1 MLFLCEVAL
10 MLLFCVTASG
20 CLIWYSECTL
30 IIPVFRGEKDGESE
44 RKNRFIYMCVR
55 PAIPFH
61 SVWSSQ
67 SDQLFSLP
75 SGLIPR
81 LPSVTKKKKCFL
93 KCSSLT
99 TLITLH
105 SLSTVRATMWHPSDS
120 LCPRNVDTV
129 CSCGLVVTKS
139 VFCCHP
145 LFFCLIMLFT
155 QMSHTSSCVCLL
167 CVQIRHYPD
176 RLHRHEVPARRPQL
190 HLQWQCH
197 ALRVF
202 CCARQRTESLPA
214 DTPRGVW
221 DILQPTFAV
230 ICIFAVCKFKE
241 KLQVITFYR

>member
-67 SDQLFSLP
+67 SDY
-75 SGLIPR
+75 
-81 LPSVTKKKKCFL
+81 
-93 KCSSLT
+93 
-99 TLITLH
+99 
-105 SLSTVRATMWHPSDS
+105 S
-120 LCPRNVDTV
+120 LCRQASSPDYPVSQRRKNVSWSVRLSRHWLPYTV
-129 CSCGLVVTKS
+129 SQLSEQRCDIHLTLFAPAMLTLCSGGLVVTKS
-139 VFCCHP
+139 VFCCHL